1 MYQLEWALSPSLD
14 ASEAPGVLYPSG
26 VDEKAIAR
34 VFLTVWAEHCVEC
47 AVPDCYAVC
56 PLYVRR
62 RDRKCA
68 RFRNGIYANP
78 EYSGMYPF
86 GADISFRRWA
96 KLEAELSGRVV
107 TLAGARRRQRWD
119 QRIIP
124 VVNSVSEALSFI
136 SPKRKLNGAY
146 KALRDWE
153 IASNRP
159 EKLQGQLDEF
169 IVEVWNPSPQTCQL
183 IVESFQ
189 DRMLSRHSLVI
200 TPGHNLHRIPYDSMN
215 VDVAHENGRIYLY
228 PDSDNE
234 VRLIFTWLALV
245 GYAARSKPDRPP
257 ATDADSRNSVAVV
270 PDPEGRIKSRKPAA
284 KVKCLVWDLDNTL
297 WQGTLAE
304 DGPEACCPGREL
316 LEIVRRLD
324 ERGIVQSIA
333 SKNDHET
340 AWAKIEQL
348 GVADYFLYP
357 MINWEP
363 KSVSIQTIAQKLN
376 IGLDTLAFVDDSPAE
391 RAQVAD
397 SLPQVRT
404 YAETELEKLLS
415 LPEFDVPV
423 TSESKLRRL
432 SYLEESRR
440 KTLATN
446 FVGGNEEFLRSCRL
460 VAELFTPVE
469 AAHKDR
475 CLELLQRSNQLNLTS
490 RRYDRAEFE
499 RLMAQPE
506 VLKIACSC
514 HDRFGNYGT
523 VGFACVDLSGSV
535 PLLRDFVFSCRVAKK
550 KVENAFL
557 AWLTQQLSE
566 MGYQK
571 LTAQFVPTDR
581 NGALR
586 SVIDEV
592 GFVAGDPTCGHTC
605 LELPQ
610 KTIPWADIVAVSDHG
625 VDLPTATPTM
635 WQDRDA
641 GQHG

>member
-1 MYQLEWALSPSLD
+1 MYQLEWALNS
-14 ASEAPGVLYPSG
+14 ASEGLTVLHPSR

-47 AVPDCYAVC
+47 AVPDCYSVC

-68 RFRNGIYANP
+68 RFRNGIYPNP

-96 KLEAELSGRVV
+96 KLEARLSGRVV
-107 TLAGARRRQRWD
+107 ILARARRRQLWD
-119 QRIIP
+119 RRIIS
-124 VVNSVSEALSFI
+124 VLNSVSEALSWV
-136 SPKRKLNGAY
+136 SPKRKLNGGY
-146 KALRDWE
+146 KALREWL

-159 EKLQGQLDEF
+159 DASQGRLDEF
-169 IVEVWNPSPQTCQL
+169 MVEVWNPSPQPCRL

-189 DRMLSRHSLVI
+189 DRVLSRHSLSI
-200 TPGHNLHRIPYDSMN
+200 APGHNLHRIPYDSMSI
-215 VDVAHENGRIYLY
+215 DLSRQDERIYLY

-245 GYAARSKPDRPP
+245 GYAARSKPNRTP
-257 ATDADSRNSVAVV
+257 TGDANSGNFEWIAPDAAVRV
-270 PDPEGRIKSRKPAA
+270 KAPKPAA

-297 WQGTLAE
+297 WQGILAE
-304 DGPEACCPGREL
+304 DGPEACHPRPEL

-333 SKNDHET
+333 SKNDHDT
-340 AWAKIEQL
+340 AWAKMKQL
-348 GVADYFLYP
+348 GMEDYFLYP
-357 MINWEP
+357 MINWGP
-363 KSVSIQTIAQKLN
+363 KSGSIQSIAQELN
-376 IGLDTLAFVDDSPAE
+376 IGIDTLAFVDDSAAE

-404 YAETELEKLLS
+404 YAETELDKLLS

-440 KTLATN
+440 KTLASK
-446 FVGGNEEFLRSCRL
+446 FVGGNEEFLRTCRL

-469 AAHKDR
+469 AGHKER

-490 RRYDRAEFE
+490 RRYDRTEFE
-499 RLMAQPE
+499 RLMAQPQL
-506 VLKIACSC
+506 LKVACSC
-514 HDRFGNYGT
+514 HDRFGDYGT
-523 VGFACVDLSGSV
+523 VGFACVDLSGSE
-535 PLLRDFVFSCRVAKK
+535 PLLRDLVFSCRVAKK

-557 AWLTQQLSE
+557 AWLMQELSE
-566 MGYQK
+566 MGYQR
-571 LTAQFVPTDR
+571 LMAQFVPTDR

-592 GFVAGDPTCGHTC
+592 GFVSGDISQGSLY
-605 LELPQ
+605 LEVQ
-610 KTIPWADIVAVSDHG
+610 KPIPWADIVVVHG
-625 VDLPTATPTM
+625 DDVESQTATPANC
-635 WQDRDA
+635 RD
-641 GQHG
+641 GDGSQHG